1 MSPSKYTY
9 PTEILGDQPS
19 TLKLFLIVSDFLIIV
34 RPFINIPQLFFFK
47 VPLEEKELEERG
59 ADLPGLASVGRR
71 CGGVL

>member
-1 MSPSKYTY
+1 MSPSKYTC
-9 PTEILGDQPS
+9 PTEILGDQPV

-34 RPFINIPQLFFFK
+34 SPFINTIIFFK

-59 ADLPGLASVGRR
+59 AGLPGLPSVGGR